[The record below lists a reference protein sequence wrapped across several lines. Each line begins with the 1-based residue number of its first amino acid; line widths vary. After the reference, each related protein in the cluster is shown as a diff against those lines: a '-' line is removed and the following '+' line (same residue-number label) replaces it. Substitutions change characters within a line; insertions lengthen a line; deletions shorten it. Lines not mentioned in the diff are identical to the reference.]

1 MTAATDEYQYEHAG
15 EAIQVAVHCGE
26 VTREPRVRWQIDNQC
41 GDYGYVNLDTVQPL
55 IRLEEG
61 ETVDLAGRL
70 VSAIPVPR
78 EIGETLERECQE
90 LGTVAPERNWICPD
104 PTAFPPEIAGFDR
117 VGWENERNVMWYCRG
132 DRSSPRAYQIEC
144 GKLVFRAQEWANG
157 PMSKQELINHYD
169 LTTG

>member
-1 MTAATDEYQYEHAG
+1 MTAASEYEYEDTGATIKVRVHPAG
-15 EAIQVAVHCGE
+15 A
-26 VTREPRVRWQIDNQC
+26 TREPRVRWQV
-41 GDYGYVNLDTVQPL
+41 GDQRGDCGYVHYETADPVL
-55 IRLEEG
+55 RLEEG
-61 ETVDLAGRL
+61 ETAHLAGQL

-78 EIGETLERECQE
+78 EIGEALETEYEE
-90 LGTVAPERNWICPD
+90 LGTVVPEGNRITAD
-104 PTAFPPEIAGFDR
+104 PTAFPAEIAGFDR